1 MTESTHRLVLNDATS
16 FAGVPFGAARS
27 VRGEVV
33 FNTGMAGYVET
44 LTDPSYRGQI
54 LVLTY
59 PLQGNYGVPQ
69 GPYESGAIQ
78 VAGLVVTHYSARPS
92 HHRSVRSLGNWLE
105 SEGVPALHSVDTR
118 ALTRRLRERGTMFG
132 AIEQGDGARIGGS
145 EWDAP
150 RRLLEEVVTRDIVT
164 YPAGPMRILLI
175 DTGAKENIVRSLVGR
190 GATVVRS
197 PWNQD
202 WEQIIPDV
210 DGIMLSN
217 GPGDPADAT
226 SFAMRLRAV
235 LTTDKPIFGIC
246 LGHQVLALAAGA
258 RCAKLRYGH
267 RSANQPVRDL
277 TTGRCYITSQ
287 NHGYVVDARSL
298 GDDWQEW
305 FINLNDGT
313 NEGFR
318 HRIRPIRSV
327 QFHPEAAPGPADTG
341 FLFDEFLTQVAQ
353 IKRGETSVAA

>member
-1 MTESTHRLVLNDATS
+1 MSESIDRLVLDDATS
-16 FAGVPFGAARS
+16 FTGVSFGAART

-33 FNTGMAGYVET
+33 FNTGMTGYVEA

-59 PLQGNYGVPQ
+59 PLQGNYGVPR
-69 GPYESGAIQ
+69 GPYESDGIQ
-78 VAGLVVTHYSARPS
+78 VAGLVVTHYSGRPS
-92 HHRSVRSLGNWLE
+92 HHRSVRTLDRWLK

-118 ALTRRLRERGTMFG
+118 ALTRRLRERGTMLG
-132 AIEQGDGARIGGS
+132 AIERGRANEIDLSAWTDPAKVLDEVVSQ
-145 EWDAP
+145 
-150 RRLLEEVVTRDIVT
+150 EVVT
-164 YPAGPMRILLI
+164 YPGGSLRILLI

-202 WEQIIPDV
+202 WERLLPEV

-226 SFAMRLRAV
+226 SFATRLRAI
-235 LTTDKPIFGIC
+235 LGIDKPIFGIC

-258 RCAKLRYGH
+258 QCAKLLYGH

-277 TTGRCYITSQ
+277 RTGHCYITSQ
-287 NHGYVVDARSL
+287 NHGYVVDAHSL
-298 GDDWQEW
+298 DDNWAEW

-318 HRIRPIRSV
+318 HRSRPIRSV
-327 QFHPEAAPGPADTG
+327 QFHPEAFPGPTDTA
-341 FLFDEFLTQVAQ
+341 FLFDEFLTLVAAA
-353 IKRGETSVAA
+353 KRGDTSAAA

>member
-1 MTESTHRLVLNDATS
+1 MTESTHRLVLDDVTS
-16 FAGVPFGAARS
+16 FAGVPFGAERS

-33 FNTGMAGYVET
+33 FNTGMTGYVEA

-59 PLQGNYGVPQ
+59 PLQGNYGVPPD
-69 GPYESGAIQ
+69 GFESDAIQ

-92 HHRSVRSLGNWLE
+92 HHSSVRSLGDWLGA
-105 SEGVPALHSVDTR
+105 EGVPALHSVDTR
-118 ALTRRLRERGTMFG
+118 TLTRRLRERGTMFG
-132 AIEQGDGARIGGS
+132 AIERGERARVDES
-145 EWDAP
+145 E
-150 RRLLEEVVTRDIVT
+150 RNVLEEVVTRDIVT
-164 YPAGPMRILLI
+164 YPGGPLRILLI
-175 DTGAKENIVRSLVGR
+175 DAGAKENIVRSLVGR

-202 WEQIIPDV
+202 WERVIPDV

-226 SFAMRLRAV
+226 SFSARLRAV
-235 LTTDKPIFGIC
+235 IGINKPIFGIC

-258 RCAKLRYGH
+258 RCAKLLYGH
-267 RSANQPVRDL
+267 RSVNQPVRDL
-277 TTGRCYITSQ
+277 ATGRCYITSQ
-287 NHGYVVDARSL
+287 NHGYVVDARTL
-298 GDDWQEW
+298 GDEWQEW

-318 HRIRPIRSV
+318 HRTRPIRSV
-327 QFHPEAAPGPADTG
+327 QFHPEASPGPNDTR
-341 FLFDEFLTQVAQ
+341 FLFDEFLAQVSET
-353 IKRGETSVAA
+353 KRDERSVAA